1 MTRTDGFL
9 LLGAL
14 LTVLGTG
21 RLLLTRDLVRRVLAL
36 NVAGAGVMM
45 ILLTLAGRARPTEPD
60 PVAHALVLTSI
71 VIMVSVTGLA
81 LVLVGRVEERADGPP
96 GDGPPADG
104 DGPAGR

>member
-1 MTRTDGFL
+1 MTRADAFL

-14 LTVLGTG
+14 LTVLGVG
-21 RLLLTRDLVRRVLAL
+21 RLLLTGDPVRRVVAL

-45 ILLTLAGRARPTEPD
+45 LMLTLAGRARPAQPD
-60 PVAHALVLTSI
+60 PVTHALVLTSI

-81 LVLVGRVEERADGPP
+81 LVLVRRVEERADGPP
-96 GDGPPADG
+96 DDGDG